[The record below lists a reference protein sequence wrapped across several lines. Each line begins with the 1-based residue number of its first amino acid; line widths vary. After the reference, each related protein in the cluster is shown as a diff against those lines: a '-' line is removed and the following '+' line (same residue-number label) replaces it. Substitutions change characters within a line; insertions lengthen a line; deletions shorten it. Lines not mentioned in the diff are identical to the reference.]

1 MGRKKK
7 TETAKVEAEAIETK
21 EEIKEE
27 TETDAKAEEVKASPT
42 VSSILWQAKKILV
55 DQYKNPEK
63 RDFHWALMQGW
74 IVDKNGEL
82 TENGKTMV
90 KEVEAWEAKQ
100 AAAAGEAKE

>member
-27 TETDAKAEEVKASPT
+27 LKTETKAEGEKASPT

-55 DQYKNPEK
+55 DQYRNPEK

-82 TENGKTMV
+82 TENGKRMV
-90 KEVEAWEAKQ
+90 TEVEAWEA
-100 AAAAGEAKE
+100 GEAKE